1 MPFQNRLTE
10 ADKAHIIMMAIEG
23 YKLRE
28 ILEAIGNKVTKQ
40 RVSQLLRREGIKPLE
55 VRQLEQKKLKDEELN
70 NRYGSFFRDGTIDS
84 NKELIRLAKAKYRMK
99 KRNVGPSFT
108 VDFKD
113 IEWKTHCPILGMELN
128 YDNHGTREN
137 SPSFDRLDNNKGY
150 VPGNVIIVSWRAN
163 RIKND
168 GTAEE
173 HRLISNF
180 MLQNMR

>member
-23 YKLRE
+23 YKTRD
-28 ILEAIGNKVTKQ
+28 ILKAIDNRVTRQ
-40 RVSQLLRREGIKPLE
+40 RVSQILRSEGIKTAE
-55 VRQLEQKKLKDEELN
+55 ARKLEQNKLKDEHLN

-84 NKELIRLAKAKYRMK
+84 NKELISLARAKFRAK
-99 KRNVGPSFT
+99 KRNAGAGFT

-128 YDNHGTREN
+128 YKNDGRCEN